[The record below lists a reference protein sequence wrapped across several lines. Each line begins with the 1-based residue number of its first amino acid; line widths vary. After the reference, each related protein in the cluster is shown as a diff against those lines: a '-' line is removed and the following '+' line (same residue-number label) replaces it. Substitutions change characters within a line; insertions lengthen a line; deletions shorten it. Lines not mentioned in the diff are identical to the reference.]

1 MRTVTAVLAAAA
13 IALTLAGMLDPT
25 APGLSRVHAQ
35 QAQTPSADD
44 IAKALSTRKT
54 RGVGQAAAPANAKEI
69 QELIK
74 IRKTR
79 GWNQHDRVRL
89 AKATEELAQ
98 IDLVIYF
105 AFDSADVQKESEP
118 VLDRLGEAL
127 KRDEYKGRVFV
138 VAGHTDAKGTA
149 GYNQSLSERRA
160 ESVKRYVVGKYKLSA
175 EDILTVG
182 HGFEQLK
189 DKQDP
194 LSGTNRRV
202 QIVNLTQ

>member
-1 MRTVTAVLAAAA
+1 MKKILAVLAVSTV
-13 IALTLAGMLDPT
+13 ALTIAGAFDPT
-25 APGLSRVHAQ
+25 VPGSTRAHAQ
-35 QAQTPSADD
+35 QAPSVDD
-44 IAKALSTRKT
+44 IAKALSNRKV
-54 RGVGQAAAPANAKEI
+54 RGMGQAVPANAKEI

-89 AKATEELAQ
+89 VKATEELGQ

-105 AFDSADVQKESEP
+105 AFDSAEIQKESEP
-118 VLDRLGEAL
+118 VLNTLGEAL

-138 VAGHTDAKGTA
+138 VGGHTDAKGTA
-149 GYNQSLSERRA
+149 DYNQSLSEKRA
-160 ESVKRYVVGKYKLSA
+160 DAVKRYVVSKYRLAA

-189 DKQDP
+189 DKQNP
-194 LSGTNRRV
+194 LAGTNRRV